1 MSGWGGGHP
10 ERRVPTGPC
19 PRELGRDRT
28 GQAALWR
35 WGVLGSGE
43 LRREHKPLVG
53 AWCQLALQGK
63 EERVLAEALLGGEG
77 GLLHCRRELR
87 RSPWPPRVIRAR
99 HRCASTWGL
108 FAG

>member
-1 MSGWGGGHP
+1 MATLSGGYQQARAQGSWAG
-10 ERRVPTGPC
+10 T
-19 PRELGRDRT
+19 GRDRWPC
-28 GQAALWR
+28 GGG
-35 WGVLGSGE
+35 GVLGSGE

-99 HRCASTWGL
+99 HRCASAWGL